1 MPRDPEDQPFED
13 PRLRWT
19 HAGFFPPEEPGHTT
33 ERVLT
38 ARAIA
43 DPRPPA
49 GPRDRRTAV
58 ASMLAQPVARH
69 DWLPIGPRNVAGRV
83 RALAVTPGR
92 PDVWYA
98 GSATG
103 GVHVSTDHGVTWRR
117 VWTNEPSLS
126 IGAIA
131 VAPHPA
137 DATKDRVYVAT
148 GEVLDVP
155 GHGLWVSDLAGAAGS
170 WRVGNPPPPDPIYDG
185 GFEALAV
192 HPTARDHAW
201 AVGVNGAFRTLDGG
215 SNWTQLDAGT
225 HWTDAHFASDGRL
238 FLARGGRF
246 DEGGTVT
253 GRAVLVRLADPAAAT
268 TASLSDPANVSTIV
282 QRPADGT
289 SWPSAVKFAIAPS
302 RETLIYARVVD
313 DRRLGRHIGVFR
325 TTRAD
330 RPANDFRWER
340 LADADDFHDEDQGI
354 YDLCI
359 VVHPNQPEL
368 VATGMTDLF
377 VTRNGTS
384 AAANVAWVQAM
395 DWRLH
400 DHGLRAHHADHH
412 QLVAVDK
419 ELWVADDGG
428 ISRCADWTINTTTGV
443 PSRPPLLPTA
453 FAWDNRDDG
462 ISASQF
468 YDLNQSPLVPGLVAG
483 GFQDNGTY
491 ATASGGTWRVV
502 NGADGGFATF
512 DPDDPFS
519 MLVTTQSSIDRVRF
533 ASHRDLQFPD
543 EQPPGRPPE
552 SRSLSD
558 GFRDFDPPRFV
569 ADTVRHATDRA
580 RVLNARSGR
589 LYGLRSSSGERWEI
603 EPVGRGLDLVVTAAD
618 PTATRLR
625 VTVAD
630 TAGAHR
636 LGLVPGPTTAT
647 RFDDPDLGRVP
658 RPLIVQLTTY
668 LPAPYAMKAGDDVRI
683 RVDGDPNEHVITFS
697 AAGAADLAAMT
708 LAEVMA
714 VFRAAAVP
722 GLEALPRLWDTPTGI
737 ELVVQQTDPATVPTI
752 QLDGTAFDTA
762 DVGTT
767 RLDGLSRLGLDRG
780 TYSGRQGQPLSLT
793 IAGRSRP
800 RRDAQIERGFPGVA
814 QTVSISVNG
823 VAAPPVTIAPPAFPD
838 PQAITLAELAG
849 ALRTSLAN
857 LPVSVVVSAR
867 TKAVRLVADAGHS
880 FSCTG
885 TAAARLGLRA
895 IPSVDT
901 TIRID
906 PQWADGVGLHRRN
919 HNTVDLAPTD
929 PATPLALQ
937 ISDGANSV
945 TVTFD
950 GAGVGNRRCVTME
963 ELHQLLATALGSAAP
978 PLRLS
983 LELVSFV
990 RRGGATEIAWSTAE
1004 PDHVWVGTADGLVER
1019 STDQGA
1025 TWQTLGRGTLDRA
1038 DASVEAIALHPTD
1051 HRIAYVGTWRPTDL
1065 PVHHCQLH
1073 RTEDGGANWQ
1083 PRGIELDGHEVSIRA
1098 IELHPDDPTI
1108 VFAATD
1114 HGVFVSQDEGTS
1126 WSPFSEGL
1134 PGCQVIDLA
1143 ADRSGPT
1150 LLAAT
1155 WGAGAYRRSIGS
1167 TPPDDVRLHLRASEL
1182 DLGGDRP
1189 VAGDPNPFA
1198 LTSSSARAAS
1208 PDVKVVRGPV
1218 PAITDGVVFDL
1229 DTPSEAIAADL
1240 DASILVQV
1248 HNRGSQPAMSGP
1260 APADP
1265 KVRVVVLRTG
1275 VNDTVP
1281 DLAPD
1286 FFTRFRAGGI
1296 AGTVIGAWH
1305 VVADLALPAPL
1316 TVDRPQVVGATLD
1329 AAARTA
1335 LPVVGPAMGVLV
1347 LVSSADD
1354 ELTGGHTEIDKL
1366 LASDRRVAYREVPVV
1381 RQFEDN
1387 RIVIRATGGEPIQIV
1402 DIAPDRRSRG
1412 APDLRFTALGPD
1424 RRLVAD
1430 AAPPAATTYDLSG
1443 VDRQLV
1449 IAQPIARVSMT
1460 FDNTLGEFLDVT
1472 AARPAEVAA
1481 FLQRR
1486 IELAGLPLFCV
1497 PSDDHLRFRALGD
1510 ATVEVRGGT
1519 ATGGPRLV
1527 FTPAGAQPMVTAPNE
1542 VTLPFDGTIELRV
1555 RALGRTDD
1563 ITLTLDDGRS
1573 WRHPDVLNRQLDDA
1587 GFGGIVVAETT
1598 VGLFIGTEGRDD
1610 HRVRFTLS
1618 GTATG
1623 PLGLPAGEQA
1633 SVGIGLAPVNIDGR
1647 VLDIDVTHEIRVR
1660 FPRELA
1666 VAPTVVRR
1674 AINDAV
1680 AAAGMLV
1687 RAEPAVVR
1695 LHIGA
1700 SSTDPGSAPA
1710 RTGSAALADI
1720 ATSGTAVAIPPDDL
1734 FTTRTRLGTD
1744 ALSAGVANH
1753 VYVRV
1758 ANRGNVA
1765 TTSGRVRLFVIG
1777 FGAPVVTPT
1786 FSAAAPQE
1794 VPATSIEHAD
1804 VAHTPTAAA
1813 GAAEIV
1819 LAVADQD
1826 ADGRRVD
1833 PPATWANRHEFYD
1846 WVAAHDEVSIRRF
1859 DVVP

>member
-1 MPRDPEDQPFED
+1 MPREPEDQPFED
-13 PRLRWT
+13 PGFRWV
-19 HAGFFPPEEPGHTT
+19 HAGFFPPDEPGRAT
-33 ERVLT
+33 ERVLK

-49 GPRDRRTAV
+49 GPRDRRVAV
-58 ASMLAQPVARH
+58 AAMLAPPMARH
-69 DWLPIGPRNVAGRV
+69 DWLPMGPRNVAGRV

-103 GVHVSTDHGVTWRR
+103 GVHVSTDHGATWRR
-117 VWTNEPSLS
+117 VWTGEPSLS

-137 DATKDRVYVAT
+137 DPAQDRVYVAT

-155 GHGLWVSDLAGAAGS
+155 GHGLWVSDRAGAAGS
-170 WRVGNPPPPDPIYDG
+170 WRVGNPPPPDPVYDG
-185 GFEALAV
+185 GFEALTA

-215 SNWTQLDAGT
+215 STWTQLDAGT

-238 FLARGGRF
+238 CLARGGRF
-246 DEGGTVT
+246 DEGGAIT
-253 GRAVLVRLADPAAAT
+253 GRAVLVRLSDPATAT
-268 TASLSDPANVSTIV
+268 TASLSDAANVSTIL

-289 SWPSAVKFAIAPS
+289 SWPAAVKFAIAPS

-313 DRRLGRHIGVFR
+313 DRRLGRHIGIFR

-359 VVHPNQPEL
+359 VVHPLRPEL

-384 AAANVAWVQAM
+384 AAANVTWLQAM

-412 QLVAVDK
+412 QLVAVGD

-428 ISRCADWTINTTTGV
+428 ISRCADWNNNATTGV
-443 PSRPPLLPTA
+443 PSRPPLPPSA
-453 FAWDNRDDG
+453 FVWANRDDG

-491 ATASGGTWRVV
+491 ATASGGSWRVV

-512 DPDDPFS
+512 DPDDPYT
-519 MLVTTQSSIDRVRF
+519 MLVTTQSSIDRVGF
-533 ASHRDLQFPD
+533 AAHRDLQFPD
-543 EQPPGRPPE
+543 EQPPGPPPG
-552 SRSLSD
+552 SRSLTD

-569 ADTVRHATDRA
+569 ADTVRHATDRS

-589 LYGLRSSSGERWEI
+589 LYGLRGSGAERWDV
-603 EPVGRGLDLVVTAAD
+603 EPVGRGLDLVVTAVD
-618 PTATRLR
+618 PAATRLR
-625 VTVAD
+625 VTVVD

-647 RFDDPDLGRVP
+647 RFDDPDLDRVA
-658 RPLIVQLTTY
+658 RPLIVQLTSY
-668 LPAPYAMKAGDDVRI
+668 LPAPYAMRAGDEVRL
-683 RVDGDPNEHVITFS
+683 RVEGEPNDHVVAFT
-697 AAGAADLAAMT
+697 AAAAADLAAMT
-708 LAEVMA
+708 LSEVIA
-714 VFRAAAVP
+714 LFRAAAVP

-737 ELVVQQTDPATVPTI
+737 ELVVQQTAPATVPTI
-752 QLDGTAFDTA
+752 RLDGSAFDTA

-767 RLDGLSRLGLDRG
+767 QLHGLSRLGLNRG
-780 TYSGRQGQPLSLT
+780 TYSGRQGQPLSVTL
-793 IAGRSRP
+793 AGRSRTLS
-800 RRDAQIERGFPGVA
+800 DARLQRSFPGGP
-814 QTVSISVNG
+814 QTLSISVNG
-823 VAAPPVTIAPPAFPD
+823 VAAPLVTIAPPAFPD
-838 PQAITLAELAG
+838 PQSITLAELAA
-849 ALRTSLAN
+849 ALRTSLTN
-857 LPVSVVVSAR
+857 LPVTVVVSAA
-867 TKAVRLVADAGHS
+867 TKAVRLVADAGRS

-885 TAAARLGLRA
+885 TAAARLGLRP

-901 TIRID
+901 TIRVD
-906 PQWADGVGLHRRN
+906 PLWADGVGLHRRN
-919 HNTVDLAPTD
+919 HNTVDLEPPD
-929 PATPLALQ
+929 PATPLVLQ

-950 GAGVGNRRCVTME
+950 GAGVANRRCVTIE
-963 ELHQLLATALGSAAP
+963 ELHQLLATALGAAAP
-978 PLRLS
+978 PLRVS
-983 LELVSFV
+983 LEFVSFV

-1004 PDHVWVGTADGLVER
+1004 PDHVWIGTADGLVER

-1025 TWQTLGRGTLDRA
+1025 TWQTSGRGTLDLA

-1051 HRIAYVGTWRPTDL
+1051 HRIAYVGTWRPTDV
-1065 PVHHCQLH
+1065 PVHHAQLH
-1073 RTEDGGANWQ
+1073 RTDDAGASWQ
-1083 PRGIELDGHEVSIRA
+1083 PRGIEVDGHEVSIRA
-1098 IELHPDDPTI
+1098 IELHPDDPTV

-1114 HGVFVSQDEGTS
+1114 HGVFWSQDEGRS

-1134 PGCQVIDLA
+1134 PSCQVMDLA
-1143 ADRSGPT
+1143 VDRSGPT
-1150 LLAAT
+1150 LVAAT
-1155 WGAGAYRRSIGS
+1155 WGAGAYRRAIGTS
-1167 TPPDDVRLHLRASEL
+1167 PPDDVRLHLRASEL

-1189 VAGDPNPFA
+1189 VAGDPNPFS
-1198 LTSSSARAAS
+1198 LTSASARAAS
-1208 PDVKVVRGPV
+1208 PDIKVVRGPV
-1218 PAITDGVVFDL
+1218 PAIADGVVFDL
-1229 DTPSEAIAADL
+1229 DTPSEPIATDV
-1240 DASILVQV
+1240 DASVLVQV
-1248 HNRGSQPAMSGP
+1248 HNRGSQPAASGP

-1275 VNDTVP
+1275 VIDTVP

-1296 AGTVIGAWH
+1296 VTDVIGAWH
-1305 VVADLALPAPL
+1305 VLADLVLPAPL
-1316 TVDRPQVVGATLD
+1316 TVDHPLVVGATID
-1329 AAARTA
+1329 GAARTKLA
-1335 LPVVGPAMGVLV
+1335 IVGPAMGVLA

-1354 ELTGGHTEIDKL
+1354 EITGGHTEIDKL

-1387 RIVIRATGGEPIQIV
+1387 RIVLQATGGEPIQIV
-1402 DIAPDRRSRG
+1402 DIAPDRRSRA
-1412 APDLRFTALGPD
+1412 APDLRFTTLGPD

-1430 AAPPAATTYDLSG
+1430 PAPPAATAYDLSG
-1443 VDRQLV
+1443 VDRHLV
-1449 IAQPIARVSMT
+1449 IAQPIARTSMT
-1460 FDNTLGEFLDVT
+1460 FDNSLGEFLDVT

-1481 FLQRR
+1481 FIQRR

-1527 FTPAGAQPMVTAPNE
+1527 FTPAGPQPMVTAPNE
-1542 VTLPFDGTIELRV
+1542 VALPFDGTIDLRV

-1573 WRHPDVLNRQLDDA
+1573 WRHADVLNRQLDDA

-1598 VGLFIGTEGRDD
+1598 VGLFIGTQGRDD

-1618 GTATG
+1618 GTALAA
-1623 PLGLPAGEQA
+1623 LGLPAGEQA
-1633 SVGIGLAPVNIDGR
+1633 SAGIGLAPVNVDGR
-1647 VLDIDVTHEIRVR
+1647 VLDIDVAHEVRVR
-1660 FPRELA
+1660 FPKEVA

-1680 AAAGMLV
+1680 AAAGMFV

-1695 LHIGA
+1695 LHVGA
-1700 SSTDPGSAPA
+1700 SSTDPGLAPA

-1720 ATSGTAVAIPPDDL
+1720 VTSGTVVAIPPDAL
-1734 FTTRTRLGTD
+1734 FETRTRLGTD

-1777 FGAPVVTPT
+1777 FGTPTVTPT
-1786 FSAAAPQE
+1786 FSAGTPQD
-1794 VPATSIEHAD
+1794 VPAAAIEHAD
-1804 VAHTPTAAA
+1804 VTHTPTAAA
-1813 GAAEIV
+1813 GAVEIV
-1819 LAVADQD
+1819 LAVADED

-1833 PPATWANRHEFYD
+1833 PPATWANRHELTD
-1846 WVAAHDEVSIRRF
+1846 WVAAHAGAAIRRF